1 MILRM
6 LRLRLQNTRRRMSS
20 GEAHTWS
27 VHTGCSSAHTRVEAV
42 EQRGQASQPI
52 RQDPQAAAAAKREH
66 SAPEE
71 VDGGGGKL
79 AVDLS
84 LVSGVREA
92 AAAAAAGGKG
102 AAALLPLLPLP
113 ESSAAVTRCSLQEQK
128 PAGKRATS
136 LLATESTEHAAPR
149 PPARQRRHPD
159 SPVAPYCVVQ
169 PPAPPK
175 GGCQTACCPAANHPA
190 AANVP

>member
-1 MILRM
+1 M

-84 LVSGVREA
+84 LASGVREA

-102 AAALLPLLPLP
+102 AAALLPLP
-113 ESSAAVTRCSLQEQK
+113 ESSAAVTRCPLQEQK

-136 LLATESTEHAAPR
+136 LLATESAEHAAPR
-149 PPARQRRHPD
+149 PPAR
-159 SPVAPYCVVQ
+159 
-169 PPAPPK
+169 PPAPAPRL
-175 GGCQTACCPAANHPA
+175 ACCSLLRCTGPCSTQRRLPNGLLPCSQSSCCC
-190 AANVP
+190 